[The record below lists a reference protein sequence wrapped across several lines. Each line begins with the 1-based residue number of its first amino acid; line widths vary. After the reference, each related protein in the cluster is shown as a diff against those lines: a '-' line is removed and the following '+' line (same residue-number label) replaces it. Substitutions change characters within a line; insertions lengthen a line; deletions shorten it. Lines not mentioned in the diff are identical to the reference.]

1 MGIDRAYIMKNN
13 CVRTSGAVTS
23 AVSAGAVILLS
34 MAGRDEA
41 RLSKL
46 LAHGGGSWCQDQHV
60 SSNAGDQRSS
70 PHMSCLRSAD
80 SESSDD
86 GTVDSS
92 VASLVEATLK
102 VTYTAGAATGDNSKV
117 KLVSQ

>member
-1 MGIDRAYIMKNN
+1 VKNN
-13 CVRTSGAVTS
+13 FVRTSGAVSS
-23 AVSAGAVILLS
+23 AVSAGAVILLA
-34 MAGRDEA
+34 MAGGDEA
-41 RLSKL
+41 RRGKL
-46 LAHGGGSWCQDQHV
+46 LAHGGGGWCQHA
-60 SSNAGDQRSS
+60 SNNAGDQRSS
-70 PHMSCLRSAD
+70 AHMSCLRSAD

-102 VTYTAGAATGDNSKV
+102 VTYTASAATGDNSKV